1 MTHLQTFRTPVLALG
16 LLSGATGLWAQST
29 VAELTAQG
37 GSVLTKAQWLELLPL
52 RIETQWPNRQGEEE
66 LFLSTDGKITGKG
79 YHYSSRSESAASG
92 SWRVE
97 DDGKVLRE
105 IKRVVAVELALDAEI
120 DKKVRAKLASYTKQ
134 IVEGSPEWD
143 VMYRKTSEE
152 EQKKRVKP

>member
-16 LLSGATGLWAQST
+16 LLSGASGLWAQST

-52 RIETQWPNRQGEEE
+52 RIESQWPNRQGEEE

-97 DDGKVLRE
+97 DDGKVCTPKTFVAWNSSTNQCWYFFRLGADYFAAQKTDADTRVGK
-105 IKRVVAVELALDAEI
+105 IKSMGKMA
-120 DKKVRAKLASYTKQ
+120 
-134 IVEGSPEWD
+134 P
-143 VMYRKTSEE
+143 
-152 EQKKRVKP
+152 